1 MTSIL
6 HFVLSLVVIGAL
18 AVLAS
23 SNRKAIRLR
32 YVFQLL
38 VIQIALA
45 YFFLNSNVGSSFV
58 LGVASVFTHLLGYA
72 AEGTKFV

>member
-58 LGVASVFTHLLGYA
+58 LGVASVFTHLLG
-72 AEGTKFV
+72 